1 MEKYI
6 YNGKNGLYYKLI
18 GDYYYPCLTV
28 LEPPCIGIWGMR
40 RLQYLKEHKKILYQT
55 LFYTAELNAHL
66 EEIDHSAEEMIAQL
80 IKQLAVLEGI
90 TEALKA
96 ADQMEWVLKM
106 NNVYNRTKEIVYNEL
121 ISEQDIL
128 VIKEL

>member
-6 YNGKNGLYYKLI
+6 YNEKNGLHYELI

-28 LEPPCIGIWGMR
+28 PEPPCIGIWGMR

-55 LFYTAELNAHL
+55 LFYTEKLKAHL
-66 EEIDHSAEEMIAQL
+66 EEVDQNAEEMFEL
-80 IKQLAVLEGI
+80 LVKQLSAIEGV

-96 ADQMEWVLKM
+96 TDQMAWVARM
-106 NNVYNRTKEIVYNEL
+106 NNIHHRATEIVQQEL
-121 ISEQDIL
+121 IYE
-128 VIKEL
+128 